1 MTIMK
6 IGELNMTLSE
16 ICACIPR
23 ELHID
28 SDVASTITETSF
40 IISHFAAKSDFPS
53 SSPHLF
59 PYHLSL
65 IPSLSPT
72 TSPPSLPSPLFP
84 HPQPLTVFNNSRLT
98 HRFESMVQL
107 GTPSVRQWLSAT
119 YCQPSTE
126 IVSKM

>member
-6 IGELNMTLSE
+6 IGELNMTLSK
-16 ICACIPR
+16 IRACIPR
-23 ELHID
+23 EVHVD

-65 IPSLSPT
+65 IPSLSPLSPFSFIS
-72 TSPPSLPSPLFP
+72 SPPTP
-84 HPQPLTVFNNSRLT
+84 HPIQ
-98 HRFESMVQL
+98 Q
-107 GTPSVRQWLSAT
+107 
-119 YCQPSTE
+119 
-126 IVSKM
+126 